1 MQCNTTHLSI
11 FFFPEML
18 VNIIGLDENVL
29 TLLTQG
35 TIFVFLGGIFF
46 FHLVT
51 FVVFLI
57 RID

>member
-1 MQCNTTHLSI
+1 MQCNTAHLSI

-35 TIFVFLGGIFF
+35 TLFVFWGEFF
-46 FHLVT
+46 SHIVT

-57 RID
+57 KTD